1 MKSLFKSKRFLQ
13 HVFLICMALLVF
25 TSQLGL
31 QYFMERELSDWDLD
45 LVFTSV
51 IYLFMLWCLRLYRK
65 RNPEQASKV
74 ENHLDSH
81 GKQGRSK

>member
-1 MKSLFKSKRFLQ
+1 MKSFFKSKRFRQ
-13 HVFLICMALLVF
+13 HVFLICTALILYAF
-25 TSQLGL
+25 QLGL
-31 QYFMERELSDWDLD
+31 QYFILRKPVDWDLD